1 MGKTYL
7 VESRQFYR
15 LDPEWST
22 SKIKEFKSFSKARAY
37 AKKLP
42 LGGWIDTKE
51 GTKVV
56 CTHNISAKKAR
67 KSRKIN

>member
-1 MGKTYL
+1 MKRAYF
-7 VESRQFYR
+7 VESRQFY
-15 LDPEWST
+15 LWDPEWSA
-22 SKIKEFKSFSKARAY
+22 SQIIEFPSFSKARAY

-51 GTKVV
+51 GNKTI

-67 KSRKIN
+67 KSGKAR